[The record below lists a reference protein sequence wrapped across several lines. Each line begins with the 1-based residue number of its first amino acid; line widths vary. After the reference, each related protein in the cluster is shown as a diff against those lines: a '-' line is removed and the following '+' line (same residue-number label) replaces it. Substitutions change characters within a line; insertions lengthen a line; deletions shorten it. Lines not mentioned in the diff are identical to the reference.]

1 MEQVQRGRP
10 RDAQI
15 DHDALTATVD
25 LLEEVGYDA
34 LRMKDVAA
42 RAGIG
47 LGALYRRWSGKQ
59 ELVVAAL
66 QLGTHVHD
74 AAPGA
79 DPVDELV
86 AALLRISTAVPKGLG
101 ALVAACLRDPG
112 SEVAAVARDA
122 KLAPMVAA
130 VSEHLER
137 CIGQVP
143 DLTGRAELAPAFILW
158 RAALT
163 GFALDEEEV
172 RANLLP
178 LLGVTSHD
186 KAN

>member
-1 MEQVQRGRP
+1 MEQVPRGRP

-25 LLEEVGYDA
+25 LLEEEGYDA

-66 QLGTHVHD
+66 QLGTHEHS

-79 DPVDELV
+79 DAVDELV
-86 AALLRISTAVPKGLG
+86 AALLRISAAVPRGLG
-101 ALVAACLRDPG
+101 ALVAASLRDPG
-112 SEVAAVARDA
+112 SDVAAVAREA
-122 KLAPMVAA
+122 KFAPLVAA
-130 VSEHLER
+130 VGGHLER
-137 CIGQVP
+137 CVGGSP
-143 DLTGRAELAPAFILW
+143 DLTSRAQLAPAFILW
-158 RAALT
+158 QAALT
-163 GFALDEEEV
+163 GSAPDEETL

-178 LLGVTSHD
+178 LLGVTSP
-186 KAN
+186 